1 MIKKLFT
8 VIISILLL
16 SSCSNR
22 NSYYVLSFDDY
33 SLAVGYDDVEFLKL
47 VFTVDSQDKMQPK
60 ELRENVDVSFWN
72 RHFAYMDIINYKN
85 REIDIDKAI
94 ICKADIYLSNLEME
108 TFKINGI
115 ELSDSVKQ
123 NCKILNGE
131 LIERNGYACII
142 SKVVDDKE
150 NVAIL
155 HGDIFNADQDL
166 LSRIEIYVK

>member
-33 SLAVGYDDVEFLKL
+33 SLAVGYDDVDYLKL
-47 VFTVDSQDKMQPK
+47 VFTVDSDDKMQPN

-72 RHFAYMDIINYKN
+72 SHFAYMDIINYKN

-94 ICKADIYLSNLEME
+94 VCKADIYLSNLEME

-123 NCKILNGE
+123 NCELLNGE
-131 LIERNGYACII
+131 LVERNGYACII
-142 SKVVDDKE
+142 SKTVDDKD
-150 NVAIL
+150 NIVIL

-166 LSRIEIYVK
+166 LSRIEIHVK

>member
-94 ICKADIYLSNLEME
+94 VCKADIYLSNLEME
-108 TFKINGI
+108 TFKINGT

>member
-33 SLAVGYDDVEFLKL
+33 SLAVGYDDVDYLKL
-47 VFTVDSQDKMQPK
+47 VFTVDSDDKMQPK

-72 RHFAYMDIINYKN
+72 SHFAYMDIINYKN

-94 ICKADIYLSNLEME
+94 VCKADIYLSNLEME
-108 TFKINGI
+108 TFKINGMDAYKYLNTTNPKDYHNYLKLW
-115 ELSDSVKQ
+115 LSWGPEWLSVMQ
-123 NCKILNGE
+123 
-131 LIERNGYACII
+131 
-142 SKVVDDKE
+142 
-150 NVAIL
+150 
-155 HGDIFNADQDL
+155 
-166 LSRIEIYVK
+166 